1 MKEITLLQQMV
12 KQTREDFQLV
22 QGFGGMDSIRK
33 GSQAD
38 RHLAPQSTRSEP
50 AGVNWAKADPTLPGF
65 TPRNSLGRKMTFP
78 DSNPTHQDRSQT
90 ERFLRPLKLATR
102 NQKASGNP
110 SLEASLGALDQIE
123 EQTLNFATRLQTST
137 RNLDGGSNPGYQV
150 PTEQSLRE
158 FDGYDEKKLN
168 ERRDSRSNEIK
179 QKPFSDSTD

>member
-22 QGFGGMDSIRK
+22 QGFGGIDSIRK

-65 TPRNSLGRKMTFP
+65 TPRNSLNPNQSYHVSFRDRHSMTFP

-102 NQKASGNP
+102 NQ
-110 SLEASLGALDQIE
+110 EAS
-123 EQTLNFATRLQTST
+123 
-137 RNLDGGSNPGYQV
+137 
-150 PTEQSLRE
+150 
-158 FDGYDEKKLN
+158 
-168 ERRDSRSNEIK
+168 
-179 QKPFSDSTD
+179 